1 MGVCMTD
8 DMDAILPMGGYFP
21 EIRMRNG
28 SNTMNVIIFFISDII
43 FQR

>member
-1 MGVCMTD
+1 MSVYAD
-8 DMDAILPMGGYFP
+8 DSGATFMGGYFP

-28 SNTMNVIIFFISDII
+28 SNAMNIIVLFISDII